1 MMRPITERL
10 LLAAC
15 VTGLALAGCNLAP
28 HYERPPTD
36 STGGFK
42 EAVPNTST
50 DPQGWKLAEPNDS
63 LLRGNWW
70 ELYHDTQLNELE
82 ERVAISN
89 QTIAAAEANY
99 RVARAM
105 VGEAQASLF
114 PTVSVAPSVIRSRS
128 SASNSSGGSSASF
141 ASTGGT
147 TTSGASTGGSSSSTG
162 VATVSG
168 GSTVPKTDYTLPFE
182 ASYELDLWGS
192 VRNSVAQSRYNAE
205 ASAANV
211 QTAILSTQSTLAQ
224 DYFALRATDEERRI
238 LDTTLG
244 DYEASLHLV
253 RTLYNNGLA
262 SEEDMAEADTQ
273 LDSAEAQATDLG
285 VARAQYEHAIAVL
298 IGVPPSR
305 FSIGFSRF
313 NATLPVIPVSV
324 PSDLLER
331 RPDIAAA
338 ERQVAAANAGIGIA
352 RAAYFPN
359 LTINASAGFESNTL
373 GTLLDWPNRMWS
385 LGPTLVQPLFD
396 GGLRRA
402 ENAQARAQYDATV
415 ANYRQAV
422 LTAFQSVEDNLV
434 SLRVLSKEVDQL
446 HKAALAGQNT
456 VKLSVIRYQNGVDSY
471 VNVITAQNTFL
482 TNRLAE
488 LQVQLRQLTATI
500 ALVNNVGG
508 GWDKSQLSDTE
519 KRALHPGNTAEKAE
533 VPAENAGPGVPNPPP
548 LPATIKRP
556 EDILKQNEEDMA
568 PGSAS
573 GSQGGAPRT

>member
-1 MMRPITERL
+1 MRSTTKRAFF
-10 LLAAC
+10 AAC
-15 VTGLALAGCNLAP
+15 GAGLALAGCNLAP
-28 HYERPPTD
+28 HYERPETD
-36 STGGFK
+36 ASGGFK
-42 EAVPNTST
+42 EALPNTSEVS
-50 DPQGWKLAEPNDS
+50 QGWKLAEPNDG
-63 LLRGNWW
+63 LMRGNWW
-70 ELYHDTQLNELE
+70 ELYNDAQLNDLE

-89 QTIAAAEANY
+89 QTIVAAEANY
-99 RVARAM
+99 RAARAM
-105 VGEAQASLF
+105 VGEAQANLF
-114 PTVSVAPSVIRSRS
+114 PTVSAAPSVIRSRA
-128 SASNSSGGSSASF
+128 SASAPSGGSA
-141 ASTGGT
+141 
-147 TTSGASTGGSSSSTG
+147 GGSSSSNG
-162 VATVSG
+162 ASSASG
-168 GSTVPKTDYTLPFE
+168 GGTAARTEYTLPFE

-192 VRNSVAQSRYNAE
+192 VRNSVAQSRYASE

-224 DYFALRATDEERRI
+224 DYFSLRATDEERRI

-244 DYEASLHLV
+244 DYEASFHLV

-262 SEEDMAEADTQ
+262 SEEDLAEADTQ
-273 LDSAEAQATDLG
+273 LESAEAQATDLG
-285 VARAQYEHAIAVL
+285 VARGQYEHAIAVL

-305 FSIGFSRF
+305 FSIAVGRF
-313 NATLPVIPVSV
+313 IATLPLIPVSV

-331 RPDIAAA
+331 RADIAAA

-359 LTINASAGFESNTL
+359 LTINASAGYESNSL
-373 GTLLDWPNRMWS
+373 AKLLDWPNRMWS
-385 LGPTLVQPLFD
+385 IGPTLVQPLFD

-434 SLRVLSKEVDQL
+434 ALRVLSKEVDQL
-446 HKAALAGQNT
+446 HKAAVAGQNT

-488 LQVQLRQLTATI
+488 LQVQLRQITATI

-508 GWDKSQLSDTE
+508 GWDRAQLSDTE
-519 KRALHPGNTAEKAE
+519 KRALHPQGEGKKAE
-533 VPAENAGPGVPNPPP
+533 IAAENAGPGIPNPPP
-548 LPATIKRP
+548 LPPTIKRP
-556 EDILKQNEEDMA
+556 EDILKQNEDDMSSGRTPNA
-568 PGSAS
+568 PV
-573 GSQGGAPRT
+573 R

>member
-1 MMRPITERL
+1 MRPATRQVIL
-10 LLAAC
+10 SAC
-15 VTGLALAGCNLAP
+15 GAVLALAGCNLAP
-28 HYERPPTD
+28 HYERPQTD
-36 STGGFK
+36 SAGAFK
-42 EAVPNTST
+42 EGLPNTSVE
-50 DPQGWKLAEPNDS
+50 PQGWKLAEPNDS

-70 ELYHDTQLNELE
+70 ELYRDAQLNDLE

-105 VGEAQASLF
+105 VGEAQADFF
-114 PTVSVAPSVIRSRS
+114 PMVSAAPSVIRSRS
-128 SASNSSGGSSASF
+128 SASGSSGGSQ
-141 ASTGGT
+141 GGGGS
-147 TTSGASTGGSSSSTG
+147 TSGTSTVGTSSSTG
-162 VATVSG
+162 TAPVSG
-168 GSTVPKTDYTLPFE
+168 NSGTGPRTEFTLPFE
-182 ASYELDLWGS
+182 ASYEVDLWGS
-192 VRNSVAQSRYNAE
+192 VRNSVAQSRYASE

-211 QTAILSTQSTLAQ
+211 QTAILSTQTTLAQ

-262 SEEDMAEADTQ
+262 SEEDLAEADTQ
-273 LDSAEAQATDLG
+273 LESAEAQATDLG

-298 IGVPPSR
+298 IGVSPSR

-313 NATLPVIPVSV
+313 NAALPLIPVGV

-338 ERQVAAANAGIGIA
+338 ERQVAAANAGIGVA

-359 LTINASAGFESNTL
+359 LTINGSAGFESNSL
-373 GTLLDWPNRMWS
+373 ATLLDWPNRMWS
-385 LGPTLVQPLFD
+385 IGPTLVQPLFD

-422 LTAFQSVEDNLV
+422 LVAFQSVEDNLV
-434 SLRVLSKEVDQL
+434 ALRVLSKEVDEQ
-446 HKAALAGQNT
+446 HKAAVAAQNT
-456 VKLSVIRYQNGVDSY
+456 VRLSVIRYQNGVDSY

-482 TNRLAE
+482 TSRLAE
-488 LQVQLRQLTATI
+488 LQVQLRQITATI

-508 GWDKSQLSDTE
+508 GWDRSQLSETE
-519 KRALHPGNTAEKAE
+519 KKALHPQDSGKKAE
-533 VPAENAGPGVPNPPP
+533 IPAENAGPGIPNPPP
-548 LPATIKRP
+548 LPQTMRRP
-556 EDILKQNEEDMA
+556 EDILKQNEEDMSSA
-568 PGSAS
+568 PAANSPA
-573 GSQGGAPRT
+573 R

>member
-1 MMRPITERL
+1 MACGAGL
-10 LLAAC
+10 LLA
-15 VTGLALAGCNLAP
+15 GCDLAP
-28 HYERPPTD
+28 HYERPQTD
-36 STGGFK
+36 STGTFK
-42 EAVPNTST
+42 EAVPNTT
-50 DPQGWKLAEPNDS
+50 VEAQGWKLAEPNDS
-63 LLRGNWW
+63 VLRGNWW
-70 ELYHDTQLNELE
+70 ELYHDPQLNDLE
-82 ERVAISN
+82 ERVVISN

-114 PTVSVAPSVIRSRS
+114 PIVSAAPSVVRSRS
-128 SASNSSGGSSASF
+128 SASGSSGGSAVSVG
-141 ASTGGT
+141 STSGT
-147 TTSGASTGGSSSSTG
+147 TTSGGSSGSSSTTG
-162 VATVSG
+162 VAPVSG
-168 GSTVPKTDYTLPFE
+168 GSGGTGPRTDYTLPFE
-182 ASYELDLWGS
+182 ASYEVDLWGS
-192 VRNSVAQSRYNAE
+192 VRNSVAQSRAASE

-224 DYFALRATDEERRI
+224 DYFSLRATDEERRI

-244 DYEASLHLV
+244 DYEASLHIV

-262 SEEDMAEADTQ
+262 SEEDLAEADTQ
-273 LDSAEAQATDLG
+273 LDGAEAQATDLG
-285 VARAQYEHAIAVL
+285 VARAQFEHAIAVL

-305 FSIGFSRF
+305 FSIAVGRF
-313 NATLPVIPVSV
+313 NASLPVIPVTV

-359 LTINASAGFESNTL
+359 LTINGLAGFQSNSL
-373 GTLLDWPNRMWS
+373 GSLLDWPNRMWS
-385 LGPTLVQPLFD
+385 IGPTLVQPLFD
-396 GGLRRA
+396 GGLRHA
-402 ENAQARAQYDATV
+402 ESAQARAQYDETV

-422 LTAFQSVEDNLV
+422 LAAFQSVEDNLV
-434 SLRVLSKEVDQL
+434 TLRVLSKEVNQQ
-446 HKAALAGQNT
+446 HKAAVAGQNT

-508 GWDKSQLSDTE
+508 GWDMSQLSDTE
-519 KRALHPGNTAEKAE
+519 KRALHPPDPSKKAE

-548 LPATIKRP
+548 LPATMKRP
-556 EDILKQNEEDMA
+556 EDILKQNEEDMLPAQAAAA
-568 PGSAS
+568 PS
-573 GSQGGAPRT
+573 R

>member
-1 MMRPITERL
+1 MTMTIRSV

-15 VTGLALAGCNLAP
+15 GAGLVLAGCNFAP
-28 HYERPPTD
+28 HYERPQTD
-36 STGGFK
+36 SSGTFK
-42 EAVPNTST
+42 EAVPNTSV
-50 DPQGWKLAEPNDS
+50 DPQGWKLAEPKDG
-63 LLRGNWW
+63 LIRGNWW
-70 ELYHDTQLNELE
+70 ELYGDVQLDHLE

-99 RVARAM
+99 RVARAI
-105 VGEAQASLF
+105 VGEAQSNLF
-114 PTVSVAPSVIRSRS
+114 PSVSVAPSVIRSRS
-128 SASNSSGGSSASF
+128 SASAQSGGSSGAAS
-141 ASTGGT
+141 A
-147 TTSGASTGGSSSSTG
+147 GSSSSSSG
-162 VATVSG
+162 AAPGSG
-168 GSTVPKTDYTLPFE
+168 GSGTGPRTDYTLPFE

-192 VRNSVAQSRYNAE
+192 VRNSVAQSRYASE

-224 DYFALRATDEERRI
+224 DYFSLRATDEERRI

-244 DYEASLHLV
+244 DYEASYHLV

-262 SEEDMAEADTQ
+262 SEEDLAEADTQ
-273 LDSAEAQATDLG
+273 LQSAEAQATDLG

-305 FSIGFSRF
+305 FSIGVERF
-313 NATLPVIPVSV
+313 NAALPEIPVSV

-359 LTINASAGFESNTL
+359 LTINASAGFESDGL
-373 GTLLDWPNRMWS
+373 AKLLDWPNRMWS
-385 LGPTLVQPLFD
+385 IGPTLVQPLFD
-396 GGLRRA
+396 AGLRRA

-415 ANYRQAV
+415 ADYRQAV

-434 SLRVLSKEVDQL
+434 ALRVLSKEVEQL
-446 HKAALAGQNT
+446 HKAAVAGQNT
-456 VKLSVIRYQNGVDSY
+456 VRLSVIRYQNGVDSY

-488 LQVQLRQLTATI
+488 LQVQLRQITATI
-500 ALVNNVGG
+500 SLVDNVGG
-508 GWDKSQLSDTE
+508 GWDSSQLSDTE
-519 KRALHPGNTAEKAE
+519 KRALNPQDAGKKPEI
-533 VPAENAGPGVPNPPP
+533 PSENAGPGIPNPPP
-548 LPATIKRP
+548 LPQAIKRP
-556 EDILKQNEEDMA
+556 EDILKQNEEDM
-568 PGSAS
+568 SH
-573 GSQGGAPRT
+573 GATPDSPAH

>member
-1 MMRPITERL
+1 MTKRL
-10 LLAAC
+10 IIAAC
-15 VTGLALAGCNLAP
+15 GAGLALAGCNLAP

-36 STGGFK
+36 STGAFK

-50 DPQGWKLAEPNDS
+50 DPQGWKVAEPNDS
-63 LLRGNWW
+63 LMRGNWW

-114 PTVSVAPSVIRSRS
+114 PTVSAAPSVIRSRS
-128 SASNSSGGSSASF
+128 SASNASGGSTAGF
-141 ASTGGT
+141 VSTGGT
-147 TTSGASTGGSSSSTG
+147 TTNGASTGESSSTAG
-162 VATVSG
+162 GAPVSG
-168 GSTVPKTDYTLPFE
+168 GTVPKTDYTLPFQ
-182 ASYELDLWGS
+182 ASYEVDLWGS
-192 VRNSVAQSRYNAE
+192 IRNSVAQNRYNSE

-211 QTAILSTQSTLAQ
+211 QTAILSTQSTLAE

-262 SEEDMAEADTQ
+262 SEEDTAEADTQ

-285 VARAQYEHAIAVL
+285 VARGQYEHAIAVL
-298 IGVPPSR
+298 IGVPPSK
-305 FSIGFSRF
+305 FSIGVGRF

-359 LTINASAGFESNTL
+359 LTINGSAGFESNSL
-373 GTLLDWPNRMWS
+373 GSLLDWPNRMWS
-385 LGPTLVQPLFD
+385 IGPTLVQPLFD

-422 LTAFQSVEDNLV
+422 LSAFQSVEDNLV
-434 SLRVLSKEVDQL
+434 TLRVLSKEVEQQ

-508 GWDKSQLSDTE
+508 GWDTSQLSDTE
-519 KRALHPGNTAEKAE
+519 KRALHPRNAGERADI
-533 VPAENAGPGVPNPPP
+533 PAENAGPGVPNPAP
-548 LPATIKRP
+548 LPATIKLP

-568 PGSAS
+568 PGSAPGAQS
-573 GSQGGAPRT
+573 GVPRT

>member
-1 MMRPITERL
+1 MLVTC
-10 LLAAC
+10 AA
-15 VTGLALAGCNLAP
+15 GLALAGCNLAP
-28 HYERPPTD
+28 HYERPQTD

-50 DPQGWKLAEPNDS
+50 HPEGWKAAEPNDG
-63 LLRGNWW
+63 LVRGNWW
-70 ELYHDTQLNELE
+70 ELYHDPQLNDLE

-89 QTIAAAEANY
+89 QTVIGAEANY

-105 VGEAQASLF
+105 VGEAQANLF
-114 PTVSVAPSVIRSRS
+114 PSISAAPSVIRSRS
-128 SASNSSGGSSASF
+128 SASGSSGGSTVSTT
-141 ASTGGT
+141 STGGA
-147 TTSGASTGGSSSSTG
+147 ASGGSSSSTG
-162 VATVSG
+162 VAPASG
-168 GSTVPKTDYTLPFE
+168 GNGGVGPRTDYTLPFE
-182 ASYELDLWGS
+182 ASYEVDLWGS
-192 VRNSVAQSRYNAE
+192 VRNSVAQSRYSAE
-205 ASAANV
+205 ASAATL
-211 QTAILSTQSTLAQ
+211 QTAILSTQSALAQ
-224 DYFALRATDEERRI
+224 DYFSLRATDEERRI

-253 RTLYNNGLA
+253 RTLYTNGLA
-262 SEEDMAEADTQ
+262 SEEDLAEADTQ

-305 FSIGFSRF
+305 FSLAVGKF
-313 NATLPVIPVSV
+313 NAALPVIPVSV

-331 RPDIAAA
+331 RPDIATA

-359 LTINASAGFESNTL
+359 LTINGLAGFESTSL
-373 GTLLDWPNRMWS
+373 GSLLDWPNRMWS
-385 LGPTLVQPLFD
+385 IGPTLVQPLFD

-415 ANYRQAV
+415 ANYRQTV
-422 LTAFQSVEDNLV
+422 LAAFQSVEDNLV
-434 SLRVLSKEVDQL
+434 TLRVLSKEVDQQ
-446 HKAALAGQNT
+446 HRAAVAGLNT

-488 LQVQLRQLTATI
+488 LQVQLRQVAATI
-500 ALVNNVGG
+500 ALVNNLGG
-508 GWDKSQLSDTE
+508 GWDRSQLSDTE
-519 KRALHPGNTAEKAE
+519 KRALRPPDAGKNAE

-548 LPATIKRP
+548 LPGTIKRP
-556 EDILKQNEEDMA
+556 EDILKQNEEDMSTGPA
-568 PGSAS
+568 PG
-573 GSQGGAPRT
+573 APTQ